1 MLSIRRA
8 GVLPTLALIWFLSPV
23 PASDSKSTP
32 PGWDVVRTTSP
43 ESVDELKAL
52 QSRVKE
58 VNAKVTPS
66 TVALLVG
73 NDPFGNGGMSCGSGV
88 IVSEDG
94 LVLTAAHV
102 IAKPRERV
110 VFVLPDGKRV
120 GGITL
125 GLNSVAD
132 SGMAKITD
140 KPPKDY
146 PGAKDGKWPFVEMG
160 KSADLKK
167 GQWIVSLGHPGGP
180 KQDRPPPV
188 RTGRFIGLEKAGFA
202 GQRNDLLNT
211 DATLVGGDSGGPLFD
226 LAGKVVGIHSEIGL
240 TLDMNRH
247 VPLEKYKAEWDRM
260 VRGDIIY
267 ANEKLRDKH
276 IKAGLNVYYG
286 DKTDPLDPPKVI
298 KVETD
303 GAGDKAG
310 IEAGDVIV
318 KFNGFPVKTI
328 NDLRNMLPSYKIGE
342 KVKVEVLRDDQPV
355 SLEVK
360 LAEKAKEQKE

>member
-1 MLSIRRA
+1 
-8 GVLPTLALIWFLSPV
+8 
-23 PASDSKSTP
+23 
-32 PGWDVVRTTSP
+32 
-43 ESVDELKAL
+43 
-52 QSRVKE
+52 
-58 VNAKVTPS
+58 
-66 TVALLVG
+66 
-73 NDPFGNGGMSCGSGV
+73 
-88 IVSEDG
+88 
-94 LVLTAAHV
+94 
-102 IAKPRERV
+102 
-110 VFVLPDGKRV
+110 
-120 GGITL
+120 
-125 GLNSVAD
+125 
-132 SGMAKITD
+132 
-140 KPPKDY
+140 
-146 PGAKDGKWPFVEMG
+146 
-160 KSADLKK
+160 
-167 GQWIVSLGHPGGP
+167 
-180 KQDRPPPV
+180 
-188 RTGRFIGLEKAGFA
+188 
-202 GQRNDLLNT
+202 
-211 DATLVGGDSGGPLFD
+211 
-226 LAGKVVGIHSEIGL
+226 
-240 TLDMNRH
+240 
-247 VPLEKYKAEWDRM
+247 M